1 MTRRPPMFALAPGF
15 ARIVRLLL
23 VPAAVSAFVF
33 ALGVGP
39 AAAQNQQQ
47 LQIIQQRLGNLESG
61 FAQLRAEF
69 DLQAAE
75 AEAGS
80 AEAEMVVRLTRLEE
94 MLRES
99 SGALET
105 LRFEVRQMRD
115 GGEVRRRDAE
125 LRFESLEEGLEEANM
140 AIAAAVS
147 LAEEAREAATAVGAQ
162 AAAAESLS
170 RDAAAVATAAA
181 RTAAAAAIAAENPP
195 VAPVAAPAAVPVA
208 PVTPVASA
216 AGTAAASGE
225 VPQSGTEVT
234 RVSGS
239 GVGAAGSA
247 LSTPSLGAAS
257 GGGAAVASG
266 SGSGAVARGGV
277 VAAAPAAGGEAQE
290 SAVFLENPFPDFDA
304 DRAAALAGETPASA
318 TAALEAEAAADA
330 PQPLEGELA
339 PQPLGI
345 LTASEEEETA
355 ALDSAPDPEAV
366 YQESYALLGDASFGD
381 NVDLQEEAARG
392 FREFVA
398 AYPEHERAP
407 EAQYWVGEILY
418 IQGNYRAAVDAFVVG
433 LRAYK
438 ESEQASDI
446 ALKMG
451 ASLRHLDLLE
461 QACSAFDL
469 LAVGEYGSLSD
480 GELNRVRA
488 EQGLAGC

>member
-1 MTRRPPMFALAPGF
+1 MMRRSRMRAP
-15 ARIVRLLL
+15 
-23 VPAAVSAFVF
+23 VSAFVRVLRLLLPAAAVL
-33 ALGVGP
+33 ALAFGGVGVGP

-105 LRFEVRQMRD
+105 LRFEVTQMRD

-125 LRFESLEEGLEEANM
+125 LRFESLEEGLAEANE
-140 AIAAAVS
+140 AIAAAAS
-147 LAEEAREAATAVGAQ
+147 LAGEAREAATAVGAQ

-195 VAPVAAPAAVPVA
+195 VAPVAAPAV
-208 PVTPVASA
+208 PVASA
-216 AGTAAASGE
+216 AGAVPAAPASGE
-225 VPQSGTEVT
+225 VPQSGNEVT

-239 GVGAAGSA
+239 GVGAASSA
-247 LSTPSLGAAS
+247 LSAPSLGAAS
-257 GGGAAVASG
+257 GGGAAVAGG

-277 VAAAPAAGGEAQE
+277 VAAAPAAGGETQE
-290 SAVFLENPFPDFDA
+290 NAVFLENPFPDFDA
-304 DRAAALAGETPASA
+304 DRAAALAGGA
-318 TAALEAEAAADA
+318 TATAVLEAEADA

-345 LTASEEEETA
+345 LSAQEEGEAVA
-355 ALDSAPDPEAV
+355 ALEASAPDPEAI
-366 YQESYALLGDASFGD
+366 YQESYGLLRDVSFGD
-381 NVDLQEEAARG
+381 NVDLQEEAKGG
-392 FREFVA
+392 FQEFVA

-407 EAQYWVGEILY
+407 EAQYLIGDIFY
-418 IQGNYRAAVDAFVVG
+418 IQGNYSAAVEVFVAG
-433 LRAYK
+433 LRVYK
-438 ESEQASDI
+438 DSDQASEI

-451 ASLRHLDLLE
+451 ASLRHLDRLE
-461 QACSAFDL
+461 QACSVFDFL
-469 LAVGEYGSLSD
+469 SVGEYGNLSD
-480 GELNRVRA
+480 GEVNRLRA

>member
-1 MTRRPPMFALAPGF
+1 MVAPASALA
-15 ARIVRLLL
+15 RIARLLL
-23 VPAAVSAFVF
+23 MPAAAVALAF
-33 ALGVGP
+33 GVGGVGVSP

-115 GGEVRRRDAE
+115 GGEARQRDAE
-125 LRFESLEEGLEEANM
+125 LRFESLEAGLEEANM
-140 AIAAAVS
+140 AIAAAAS
-147 LAEEAREAATAVGAQ
+147 LAGEAREAASAVGAQ

-195 VAPVAAPAAVPVA
+195 VAPVAAPVA
-208 PVTPVASA
+208 PVAPVASA
-216 AGTAAASGE
+216 AGTAAAPASGE
-225 VPQSGTEVT
+225 IPQSGGEVS

-239 GVGAAGSA
+239 GVGATTGSA

-277 VAAAPAAGGEAQE
+277 VAAAPVVGGEAQE
-290 SAVFLENPFPDFDA
+290 NAVFLENPFPDFDA
-304 DRAAALAGETPASA
+304 DRAAALAGEAPT
-318 TAALEAEAAADA
+318 TAALEAGAADA

-345 LTASEEEETA
+345 LAAPEEGEETA
-355 ALDSAPDPEAV
+355 ALDATPDPEAV
-366 YQESYALLGDASFGD
+366 YQESYALLGDVSFGD
-381 NVDLQEEAARG
+381 NVDLQEEAKGG
-392 FREFVA
+392 FQEFVA

-407 EAQYWVGEILY
+407 EAQYLIGDIFY
-418 IQGNYRAAVDAFVVG
+418 IQGNYSAAVEVFVAG
-433 LRAYK
+433 LRVYK
-438 ESEQASDI
+438 ESDQASEI

-451 ASLRHLDLLE
+451 ASLRHLNQLE
-461 QACSAFDL
+461 QACSVFDFL
-469 LAVGEYGSLSD
+469 SVGEYGNLSD
-480 GELNRVRA
+480 GEVNRLRA